1 MPTVY
6 ESESES
12 EDSDF
17 IKKKKKRKPR
27 KKKLGRAP
35 RSLVILKNPDKQC
48 HESYSK
54 GDSPLRFPHPSRICV
69 LGGVNS
75 GKSLIV
81 KNYLMAHQAKKP
93 KFEIVIVIHGD
104 VSTREYQD
112 IEPTQIRSTIPEIE
126 ELDPDVK
133 KLLVFD
139 DTGFSDLSKDDMR
152 KISDL
157 WRHGSTH
164 RNTSIILGHQAFFR
178 VPSIIRT
185 CSNVFIIF
193 KPRDLDSLACIG
205 RRIGLKKETIVSLFN
220 TELSAYRDCL
230 TVNLCPSAPHVYW
243 KNHFTP
249 LEIDEG

>member
-1 MPTVY
+1 MPKVY
-6 ESESES
+6 SEDS
-12 EDSDF
+12 EDSDGEK
-17 IKKKKKRKPR
+17 IKKKRKPR
-27 KKKLGRAP
+27 RKKLGRAP
-35 RSLVILKNPDKQC
+35 KKLVIIKNPDKKA

-54 GDSPLRFPHPSRICV
+54 GDSPLRFPHPFRCCI

-81 KNYLMAHQAKKP
+81 KNVIMAHQAKKP
-93 KFEIVIVIHGD
+93 KFKQVIIIHGD
-104 VSTREYQD
+104 PSTLEYKD
-112 IEPTQIRSTIPEIE
+112 IEPTQIRSSIPEID
-126 ELDPDVK
+126 ELDRDIK

-185 CSNVFIIF
+185 CTNVFIVF
-193 KPRDLDSLACIG
+193 KPRDLDSLACVG
-205 RRIGLKKETIVSLFN
+205 RRIGLKKETIVSLFQ

-230 TVNLCPSAPHVYW
+230 TVNLCPSAPHVFW

-249 LEIDEG
+249 LEIDES

>member
-1 MPTVY
+1 MPRVY
-6 ESESES
+6 SESES
-12 EDSDF
+12 EDSDE
-17 IKKKKKRKPR
+17 KKKVKKRKPR
-27 KKKLGRAP
+27 GKKLGRAP
-35 RSLVILKNPDKQC
+35 RELVILKNKDKIC

-54 GDSPLRFPHPSRICV
+54 GDSPLRFPHPFRCCI

-81 KNYLMAHQAKKP
+81 KNVIMAHQAKKP
-93 KFEIVIVIHGD
+93 KFLQVIIVHGD
-104 VSTREYQD
+104 PETLEYAD
-112 IEPTQIRSTIPEIE
+112 IEPTQIRSSIPEIS
-126 ELDPDVK
+126 ELDRDVK

-185 CSNVFIIF
+185 CTNVFIVF
-193 KPRDLDSLACIG
+193 KPRDLDSLARIG
-205 RRIGLKKETIVSLFN
+205 RRIGLRKETIVSLFQ

-230 TVNLCPSAPHVYW
+230 TVNLIPSSPHVFW
-243 KNHFTP
+243 KNYFTP
-249 LEIDEG
+249 LEIDES